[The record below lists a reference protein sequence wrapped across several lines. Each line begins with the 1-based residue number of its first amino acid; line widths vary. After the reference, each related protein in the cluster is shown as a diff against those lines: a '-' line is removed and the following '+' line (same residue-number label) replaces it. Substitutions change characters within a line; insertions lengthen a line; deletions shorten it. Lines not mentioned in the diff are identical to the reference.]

1 MTQLTAMVKVRKA
14 FEQVAV
20 LDLMGELTSSAE
32 APLLN
37 AYEEVSN
44 DGALVSNI
52 WYNAQLRTLLF
63 SPIAALRRIRR
74 QFGSKSGR

>member
-32 APLLN
+32 AALLS
-37 AYEEVSN
+37 AYEEASN
-44 DGALVSNI
+44 DGALVLEYLVQRS
-52 WYNAQLRTLLF
+52 
-63 SPIAALRRIRR
+63 AANPAV
-74 QFGSKSGR
+74 

>member
-1 MTQLTAMVKVRKA
+1 MAQLTAMVKVRKA

-32 APLLN
+32 AALLN
-37 AYEEVSN
+37 AYEEASN
-44 DGALVSNI
+44 DGALVSNV
-52 WYNAQLRTLLF
+52 WYNAQLRTLY
-63 SPIAALRRIRR
+63 SPIAALRRTPR